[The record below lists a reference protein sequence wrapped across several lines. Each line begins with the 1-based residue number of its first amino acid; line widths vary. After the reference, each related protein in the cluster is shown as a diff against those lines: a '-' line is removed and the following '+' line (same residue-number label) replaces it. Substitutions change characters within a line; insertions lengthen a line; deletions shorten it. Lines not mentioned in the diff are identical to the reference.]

1 MEWWGYLIIG
11 LSVIFIVFFIICLI
25 VFRNSVIEQKEG
37 IENAKSLVRIL
48 KAKYL
53 QVLRKVGTTQ
63 EVSNEA
69 QGSAY
74 HTANISGG
82 GKFMSGA
89 FGDIDSNF
97 DTISQLVL
105 SLASEY
111 QSAQQSLNDKI
122 KWYNLYLTKFPRII
136 LTKIF
141 RYKKETYIDYDN
153 LNESTKLTGFDEND
167 I

>member
-1 MEWWGYLIIG
+1 
-11 LSVIFIVFFIICLI
+11 
-25 VFRNSVIEQKEG
+25 
-37 IENAKSLVRIL
+37 
-48 KAKYL
+48 
-53 QVLRKVGTTQ
+53 
-63 EVSNEA
+63 
-69 QGSAY
+69 
-74 HTANISGG
+74 
-82 GKFMSGA
+82 MSGA

-141 RYKKETYIDYDN
+141 RYKKENYIDYDN
-153 LNESTKLTGFDEND
+153 LNESTKLAGFNEDD